1 MSEVITG
8 IQQVGIGC
16 ANVYDNWKWYRD
28 VFGMDVPVFDDA
40 APAPLMTRYTGGEVH
55 TRRAVLAMNLNGGGG
70 FEIWS
75 FESRKAQAPHFT
87 PELGDLGIN
96 AIKMKSPDVA
106 RTHAYLTQKGIEG
119 LSTLEKSPDG
129 NVSFTLRD
137 PWGNLFQVVKG
148 NTWFNAKAPA
158 TLQKTG
164 GVLGVIM
171 GVSDID
177 KVLPLYT
184 EALGLKEVVY
194 DTTGV
199 FPDLN
204 SEEKFRRVLLRK
216 KQSTQGA
223 FTKLIGDVEVE
234 LIQVL
239 DRQPRKIFENRFWG
253 DLGYIHVCFDVLDMD
268 ALQKRL
274 EKLGYPFTVDSAN
287 SFDMGEAAGRF
298 SYIEDPDGNW
308 IEFVQTHRV
317 PVLKK
322 LGWYITLKEKGGNK
336 PLPNWMIKAMGL
348 NRVKN

>member
-75 FESRKAQAPHFT
+75 FESRKPQPASFT

-106 RTHAYLTQKGIEG
+106 RTHSRLSNQGING
-119 LSTLEKSPDG
+119 LSTLENDPSG
-129 NVSFTLRD
+129 NPTFTLRD

-148 NTWFNAKAPA
+148 NTWFNPESKSIK
-158 TLQKTG
+158 KTG
-164 GVLGVIM
+164 GANGVIM
-171 GVSDID
+171 GVSDINR
-177 KVLPLYT
+177 VLPLYT
-184 EALGLKEVVY
+184 EALGLNEIVY
-194 DTTGV
+194 DQTGT
-199 FPDLN
+199 FKDLG
-204 SEEKFRRVLLRK
+204 SDQKMRRVLLRK
-216 KQSTQGA
+216 KQSASGA
-223 FTKLIGDVEVE
+223 FTRLIGDVEVE
-234 LIQVL
+234 LIQLL
-239 DRQPRKIFENRFWG
+239 DREPRKIFENRFWG
-253 DLGYIHVCFDVLDMD
+253 DLGYIHVCFDVIDMD
-268 ALQKRL
+268 SLQKRL
-274 EKLGYPFTVDSAN
+274 SALGYEFTVDSAN
-287 SFDMGEAAGRF
+287 TFDMGEAAGRF
-298 SYIEDPDGNW
+298 SYIEDPDGSW

-322 LGWYITLKEKGGNK
+322 LGWYIKLKENGGSK
-336 PLPNWMIKAMGL
+336 PLPNWMIRAMGL